1 MKHKNIKSIITLFLV
16 AVGLFGVNLL
26 VGSVEVHAATVTW
39 IGGDGSGPT
48 PQWSDGANWDSGS
61 APQDGDDI
69 ILPCPVDVPAQTV
82 DCSSELD
89 MDLTV
94 NSISMTGPGAY
105 SVFYDILMSPVPTLT
120 VNGDL
125 TSATEGGNI
134 HAHFILGADV
144 EIHNIMIASLPF
156 DLGGFSV
163 TLTGNGRL
171 RSNGPNPPN
180 PSGPD
185 GWIGIG
191 GQITGDGEVIIDVDP
206 NTEVYITSGGSPTSD
221 YTGTTRIISGRVGSG
236 QADLINGQYSSDAV
250 DSRTSGMF
258 GQSDVEVEQDGK
270 ILFFLNGNDN
280 NQSMDNVITLLGGSL
295 TNDQLEFIN
304 TTDDNSVV
312 NYAVPNIVLQSDSR
326 FDATTYNG
334 DVLIDLAGI
343 DNNGQYCVSYGNNN
357 EDEDSFENG
366 PVCGNSVVP
375 SCSLT
380 SNLSSI
386 TEGGSVILTWVAT
399 DATTVTLSGPGI
411 VGVQTVTPP
420 NGGTITM
427 TPPNNI
433 TSATYTLNATGPGGA
448 CTPSSVTITITPAA
462 SVATCSLTSSLSS
475 ISAGAS
481 ATLNWTVTGAT
492 SGTITGPGLTQNLT
506 IPPNSG
512 TLTVTPSSNLSS
524 ATYTLN
530 ATGPGGACAASNVTI
545 TLLPV
550 DQNNNNNDDD
560 EYIVDE
566 EYLPEGVEEEE
577 SIVPGVGKTG
587 VAGDTP
593 KAVTLATAGTGA
605 ILVIMKAGFWL
616 LRKR

>member
-1 MKHKNIKSIITLFLV
+1 MLILDIVTIKEKMKKMKIKNITRFLFV
-16 AVGLFGVNLL
+16 IFGVLSINILL
-26 VGSVEVHAATVTW
+26 NSTKVLAATVTW
-39 IGGDGSGPT
+39 DGDGGTSAG
-48 PQWSDGANWDSGS
+48 WSNAINWDNDTL
-61 APQDGDDI
+61 PVDGDD
-69 ILPCPVDVPAQTV
+69 LVFPC
-82 DCSSELD
+82 S
-89 MDLTV
+89 DLSGCASIADIDIEV
-94 NSISMTGPGAY
+94 NSISMTGVGTHEAT
-105 SVFYDILMSPVPTLT
+105 MPVTPAVIT
-120 VNGDL
+120 VNGDI
-125 TSATEGGNI
+125 TSEAEGSNI
-134 HAHFILGADV
+134 HANFTIGTDI
-144 EIHNIMIASLPF
+144 EIHNVMIAAYPF
-156 DLGGFSV
+156 DLNGNIV
-163 TLTGNGRL
+163 TLTGNGQL
-171 RSNGPNPPN
+171 RSNGANPD
-180 PSGPD
+180 GPD

-191 GQITGDGEVIIDVDP
+191 GQITGDGELIIDVDP
-206 NTEVYITSGGSPTSD
+206 DTEVYLNSSITDPSD
-221 YTGTTRIISGRVGSG
+221 YTGITRIISGRVGTGMSLLVAGQHESG
-236 QADLINGQYSSDAV
+236 GNDSLV
-250 DSRTSGMF
+250 DSMF

-270 ILFFLNGNDN
+270 ILFYLNNNEN
-280 NQSMDNVITLLGGSL
+280 NQSIDNTFTISGGAL

-304 TTDDNSVV
+304 LTTDNSII
-312 NYAVPNIVLQSDSR
+312 NFAIPNIVLESDSR

-386 TEGGSVILTWVAT
+386 TAGGSVILTWVAT

-411 VGVQTVTPP
+411 SGAQTVTPP

-427 TPPNNI
+427 TPPSNI

-481 ATLNWTVTGAT
+481 ATLSWTVTGAT
-492 SGTITGPGLTQNLT
+492 SGTITGPGVTQNLT

-550 DQNNNNNDDD
+550 DQNNDD
-560 EYIVDE
+560 EYVVDE

-587 VAGDTP
+587 IAGDTP

-605 ILVIMKAGFWL
+605 ILVIMKTGLWL

>member
-1 MKHKNIKSIITLFLV
+1 MKNIKIQTIVRSLIIVFSVLGINVLFSQSKV
-16 AVGLFGVNLL
+16 F
-26 VGSVEVHAATVTW
+26 AATVTW
-39 IGGDGSGPT
+39 VGGDGWGPAK
-48 PQWSDGANWDSGS
+48 QWSDPANWDSGS
-61 APQDGDDI
+61 VPQDGDDI
-69 ILPCPVDVPAQTV
+69 VLPCPVDIPLSVE
-82 DCSSELD
+82 DCTSELD

-94 NSISMTGPGAY
+94 NSITMTGPG
-105 SVFYDILMSPVPTLT
+105 VNNIVRELLMDPVPTLT
-120 VNGDL
+120 VNGDV
-125 TSATEGGNI
+125 TSSAQGSNI
-134 HAHFILGADV
+134 HAQFILGADI
-144 EIHNIMIASLPF
+144 EIRNIMIASHGF
-156 DLGGFSV
+156 DLNGYSA

-171 RSNGPNPPN
+171 RSNDQNPA
-180 PSGPD
+180 GPD
-185 GWIGIG
+185 RWIGIAG
-191 GQITGDGEVIIDVDP
+191 PVTGDGELIIDVDP
-206 NTEVYITSGGSPTSD
+206 DTEVYLARGSGVPVSD
-221 YTGTTRIISGRVGSG
+221 YTGITRIISGRVGTGMSDLISG
-236 QADLINGQYSSDAV
+236 QYEYSGNASPN
-250 DSRTSGMF
+250 STMF

-270 ILFFLNGNDN
+270 ILFFLDSSNN
-280 NQSMDNVITLLGGSL
+280 NQSIDNMITLSGGSL

-304 TTDDNSVV
+304 LTDDNS
-312 NYAVPNIVLQSDSR
+312 NINFAVPNIVLESDSR

-386 TEGGSVILTWVAT
+386 TAGGSVILTWVAT

-411 VGVQTVTPP
+411 SGAQTVTPP

-427 TPPNNI
+427 TPPSNI

-550 DQNNNNNDDD
+550 DQNNDD
-560 EYIVDE
+560 EYVVDE

-587 VAGDTP
+587 IAGDTP

-605 ILVIMKAGFWL
+605 ILVIMKTGLWL